1 MNKKTIIITS
11 LALVLIIVGMFTLT
25 ACRNEADNEKTYVS
39 KVEAYTD
46 ENGNP
51 LFDNKEADKF
61 EQKIIHDIV
70 MSHLNAPDNGK
81 KKKVIFLGYD
91 GCRVDVLKYVNKSE
105 KEAYINSESKY
116 SAEEKEKYL
125 KGNSALNYF
134 LSKEN
139 TGLYFAYAGGE
150 KGGKTQ
156 QATSTCPGWATMLT
170 GKWALE
176 EGGHGVKDN
185 GIGKNDVKTFLT
197 KAAEGVNG
205 TKYSVSFTASW
216 GPHFTE
222 TYAGDITYAKNN
234 NLDIDYSL
242 KDDDEG
248 TFNDVMK
255 RIRGE
260 DDETDVIFFTLE
272 GTDHAGHST
281 KFGIHRPD
289 YVAGFMEEEAY
300 AYEMLKAIESRST
313 YGEEDW
319 CIIIATDHG
328 GFNYSHGG
336 QTVMERTTFLATN
349 KIQYLPT
356 K

>member
-1 MNKKTIIITS
+1 MNRKTIVITALM
-11 LALVLIIVGMFTLT
+11 LALLLVATFTLT
-25 ACRNEADNEKTYVS
+25 ACRNEADNEKTYVQ

-46 ENGNP
+46 ENGDP

-61 EQKIIHDIV
+61 EQKVVHDIV
-70 MSHLNAPDNGK
+70 MSHLESPDNGK

-91 GCRVDVLKYVNKSE
+91 GCRVDVLKYMVAKEKKDYVNNQK
-105 KEAYINSESKY
+105 KY
-116 SAEEKEKYL
+116 SQEEKEQYL
-125 KGNSALNYF
+125 AGSSALSYL

-139 TGLYFAYAGGE
+139 TGLYFSYAGGE

-156 QATSTCPGWATMLT
+156 QATSTAPGWATMLT

-176 EGGHGVKDN
+176 EGGHGIKDN
-185 GIGKNDVKTFLT
+185 GIMKNDVKTFLT

-205 TKYSVSFTASW
+205 TKYSASFTASW

-222 TYAGDITYAKNN
+222 NYTVDIDYAKNN
-234 NLDIDYSL
+234 NLNVKYSQQN
-242 KDDDEG
+242 DDEG

-255 RIRGE
+255 RVSGE
-260 DDETDVIFFTLE
+260 NDTDVIFFTIE

-281 KFGIHRPD
+281 KFGIHHHE

-300 AYEMLKAIESRST
+300 AYQILKAIENRPT
-313 YGEEDW
+313 YDEEDW
-319 CIIIATDHG
+319 CIIISTDHG

-336 QTVMERTTFLATN
+336 QTIMERTTFLATN
-349 KIQYLPT
+349 KIEYLPT